1 MISVTEA
8 ENLIFQELLSAQTES
23 AMLSEA
29 PNAVLREELCAD
41 RPLPPYHR
49 VAMDGIALQFQV
61 WLAGQ
66 REFVIAG
73 LQQAGQPQQSLT
85 DPHQC
90 FQVMTGAVLPLGCD
104 TVVPVEDI
112 QIQAG
117 KAQLNPDLNIKVGA
131 HIHRLG
137 SDAAAGQVLL
147 AANSQMLPPQWAV
160 AASIGATKVKVSAMP
175 AIALISTGDEL
186 VSPEQFPLPHQIRSS
201 NRYFLASALSQSG
214 FHRMNSFHFSDQKQD
229 LKTGLEAILPEHA
242 ILILS
247 GGVSMGEFDYVP
259 AVLKELG
266 VREVFHKVRQ
276 RPGKPLWFGVGLQG
290 QCVFGLPGNPVSAAV
305 CFFRYVLPALWQRE
319 QRKRPRKYAV
329 LTEPY
334 HFSKN
339 LVCFLPVTVH
349 YAETGQILATPL
361 PGNGSGDFASL
372 AGSDGFLEM
381 PPGPCDY
388 EVGKAYPLWLWQT

>member
-8 ENLIFQELLSAQTES
+8 ECLIFQELKLAQTETVR
-23 AMLSEA
+23 LSEA
-29 PNAVLREELCAD
+29 PRAVLRENLSAD

-49 VAMDGIALQFQV
+49 VAMDGIALQSQA
-61 WLAGQ
+61 WLDGQ
-66 REFVIAG
+66 REFVLAG
-73 LQQAGQPQQSLT
+73 IQQAGQAPQTLP
-85 DPHQC
+85 DPKQC

-104 TVVPVEDI
+104 TVVPVEEI
-112 QIQAG
+112 QLQAG
-117 KAQLNPDLNIKVGA
+117 IAYIDPALKIQVGS

-137 SDAAAGQVLL
+137 SDAASGQVLL
-147 AANSQMLPPQWAV
+147 AANSLMLPPQWAV
-160 AASIGATKVKVSAMP
+160 AASIGATQVTVSALP
-175 AIALISTGDEL
+175 EIALISTGDEL
-186 VSPEQFPLPHQIRSS
+186 VPPEQTPLPHQIRSS
-201 NRYFLASALSQSG
+201 NRYFLASALGQTG
-214 FHRMNSFHFSDQKQD
+214 FNRVNSYHFSDQKQD
-229 LKTGLEAILPEHA
+229 LKNGLDAILADHPF
-242 ILILS
+242 LILS
-247 GGVSMGEFDYVP
+247 GGVSMGQFDYVP

-276 RPGKPLWFGVGLQG
+276 RPGKPLWFGVGPQG

-305 CFFRYVLPALWQRE
+305 CFYRYVLPALWHRAQR
-319 QRKRPRKYAV
+319 RSPRKYAV

-339 LVCFLPVTVH
+339 LTCFLPVTVT
-349 YAETGQILATPL
+349 YAETGQTLATPL

-388 EVGKAYPLWLWQT
+388 EVGKAYPLWLWQI